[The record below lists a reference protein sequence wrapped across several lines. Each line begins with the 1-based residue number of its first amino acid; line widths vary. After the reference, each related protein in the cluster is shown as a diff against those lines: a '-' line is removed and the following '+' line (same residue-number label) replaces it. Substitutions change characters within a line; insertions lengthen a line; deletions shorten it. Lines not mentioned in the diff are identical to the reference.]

1 MTLDIDEQLAN
12 FRDARALVV
21 ESLDDIDTKIAA
33 LLNAKKLLSA
43 NVKVAV
49 TQFNGQEN
57 PSKFIPTQA
66 HIINVKQPD
75 VDISSIRG
83 CASIPEAMFAWADAH
98 GGELLGKELASA
110 IRIAGI
116 SKAKN
121 DNSAAA
127 TIQNFAVKAYAK
139 HWEKTGSNHFRR
151 LYPAD
156 EAPSPQSTVPDRLGV
171 ERPSEHSL
179 AAD

>member
-49 TQFNGQEN
+49 T
-57 PSKFIPTQA
+57 
-66 HIINVKQPD
+66 
-75 VDISSIRG
+75 
-83 CASIPEAMFAWADAH
+83 
-98 GGELLGKELASA
+98 